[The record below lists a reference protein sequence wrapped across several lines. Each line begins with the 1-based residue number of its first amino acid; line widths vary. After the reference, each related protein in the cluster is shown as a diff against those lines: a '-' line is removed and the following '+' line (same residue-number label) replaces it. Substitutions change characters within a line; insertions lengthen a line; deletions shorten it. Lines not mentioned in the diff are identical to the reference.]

1 MPDTSVVA
9 GARSPDKAHD
19 LQDLAKQHDGR
30 LLMIALDLS
39 DPDTVQVAVL
49 FTHRFLS
56 LRAVLHRASGL
67 INSVLCVQ
75 AAFKAV
81 QTAHTDGVDFLI
93 NNAGVLGTF
102 AQIKDQYVDCSNDH
116 RASSSCNT

>member
-1 MPDTSVVA
+1 MPDSSVVA

-30 LLMIALDLS
+30 LSVIALDLS
-39 DPDTVQVAVL
+39 DPDTVQVAAL
-49 FTHRFLS
+49 HAS
-56 LRAVLHRASGL
+56 VLHRASGL

-116 RASSSCNT
+116 CASSPCNT